1 MGEQETGEYECPL
14 LLPLEDK
21 LWESKVSK
29 ALSSPP
35 VSAALSHSALAGGYR
50 AMKFHLT
57 LPMAPGQ
64 GREKCICPW
73 YQPTLCSVC
82 VFIKKLYVR
91 LRQEADG
98 PPPPRAKLLEIH
110 SRLTEMPR
118 GG

>member
-57 LPMAPGQ
+57 LPMAPVRG
-64 GREKCICPW
+64 GRNVFALGISP
-73 YQPTLCSVC
+73 LCALC
-82 VFIKKLYVR
+82 VF
-91 LRQEADG
+91 
-98 PPPPRAKLLEIH
+98 LLK
-110 SRLTEMPR
+110 SCM
-118 GG
+118 